1 MNDCIF
7 CKIIKGEIP
16 STKIYED
23 DKFLAFLD
31 IGPINF
37 GHTLV
42 VQKEH
47 YKDTLDTPDE
57 VLSELIVVG
66 KKIGQA
72 LTKGL
77 GAEGFNLT
85 TNNGKAAGQVIFH
98 THFHIIPRRL
108 DDGLTH
114 WEKKKYKEGEA
125 KEIAI
130 KIKKGLTD

>member
-1 MNDCIF
+1 MSSCIF

-16 STKIYED
+16 CTKIYED

-31 IGPINF
+31 IAPVNF
-37 GHTLV
+37 GHTLIIP
-42 VQKEH
+42 KKH
-47 YKDTLDTPDE
+47 FKDILDIPDE

-66 KKIGQA
+66 KKLGKA
-72 LTKGL
+72 LIESL

-85 TNNGKAAGQVIFH
+85 TNNGEAAGQIVFH

-114 WEKKKYKEGEA
+114 WGKRKYKEGQIEEVA
-125 KEIAI
+125 K
-130 KIKKGLTD
+130 KIKEVI